1 MCFGKHVE
9 TKISHQ
15 KDLDKGR
22 ALAREWKSGKEG
34 ENEV

>member
-1 MCFGKHVE
+1 MCFGKHVG
-9 TKISHQ
+9 TKISPQ
-15 KDLDKGR
+15 KDSNKGR